1 MESKS
6 LNNQKLSRHPNRG
19 QNNFFHASV
28 YHLSKD
34 HESVKALFF
43 MPLIPQTTEMC
54 PAYSS
59 QFSSSY

>member
-1 MESKS
+1 ME
-6 LNNQKLSRHPNRG
+6 R
-19 QNNFFHASV
+19 NFLDIRTEDKTTFHTSV
-28 YHLSKD
+28 YHLSED